1 MKISDEMIGKKVKL
15 MIRSRRAIYCKIDKI
30 LDNRVWI
37 VTNDGKYLIITS
49 GIIEGIEV
57 VE

>member
-1 MKISDEMIGKKVKL
+1 MIGKKVKL

-37 VTNDGKYLIITS
+37 VTDDGKSLIITS

-57 VE
+57 IE